1 MSIEADIRLL
11 AREAAREVVREELE
25 RLARARESESAPRL
39 GPERLL
45 TVEDIASLCN
55 VGPKTVQRWI
65 AKGLLRAMRGPGMR
79 EYRVRREDYDSF
91 VRGSGGADAGQ
102 AGASRPVELGRE
114 VSNVVAAALA
124 PPRGRR

>member
-1 MSIEADIRLL
+1 MGIEADIRLL
-11 AREAAREVVREELE
+11 AREAVREVVREELK
-25 RLARARESESAPRL
+25 RLELELESQGAPRP

-45 TVEDIASLCN
+45 TVEDIAALCN

-65 AKGLLRAMRGPGMR
+65 AKGLLRAMRSPGMR

-91 VRGSGGADAGQ
+91 VSGASGADGRK
-102 AGASRPVELGRE
+102 ASGPVELGRE

>member
-1 MSIEADIRLL
+1 MGIEADIRSL

-25 RLARARESESAPRL
+25 RLARSKESESPPRA

-45 TVEDIASLCN
+45 RVEDVASLCN

-91 VRGSGGADAGQ
+91 VSGAG
-102 AGASRPVELGRE
+102 GVDGRKASGPVELGRE